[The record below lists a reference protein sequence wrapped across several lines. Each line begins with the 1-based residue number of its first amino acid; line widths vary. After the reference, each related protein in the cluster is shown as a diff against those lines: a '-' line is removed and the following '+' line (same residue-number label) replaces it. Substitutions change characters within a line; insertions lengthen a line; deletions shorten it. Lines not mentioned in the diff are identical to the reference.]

1 MHIVDELIL
10 ERGIKLQSVPAL
22 WKFIKPGLFSLLGYN
37 AARRIADLIS
47 PLEGFDAFAAV
58 SDELDLQINSV
69 GIENIPKTG
78 RCVIVCNHPT
88 GLADGIAVFDL
99 LRERRPDMVFMANAD
114 ALRVVPN
121 GQDIIIPVEWVLEKR
136 SREKARNT
144 LSLFRQAMGDERP
157 VVIFPAGSL
166 ARLTVNGLV
175 DKPWESSAF
184 SLARKYKAP
193 LIPINITGRNSLL
206 YYLFCVLSAELRDI
220 TLFHELLNKQDKLFQ
235 FNIGSAIMAD
245 SLSKNSDQ
253 AIAALRQEVTEYLA
267 ITE

>member
-10 ERGIKLQSVPAL
+10 ERGIKLQSVPVL
-22 WKFIKPGLFSLLGYN
+22 WRLIKPALFSLLGYS

-47 PLEGFDAFAAV
+47 PLNGFEAFSAV
-58 SDELDLQINSV
+58 SDELDLQIDSV
-69 GIENIPKTG
+69 GLSNIPKTG

-99 LRERRPDMVFMANAD
+99 LRERRPDIVFMANAD

-121 GQDIIIPVEWVLEKR
+121 GEDIIIPVEWVLAKR

-144 LSLFRQAMGDERP
+144 LSLFRQAMAGERC

-166 ARLTVNGLV
+166 AKLTFSGLV
-175 DKPWESSAF
+175 DRPWESSAF
-184 SLARKYKAP
+184 SLAKKSRAP
-193 LIPINITGRNSLL
+193 VIPVNITGRNSLL
-206 YYLFCVLSAELRDI
+206 YYLFCILSGELRDI

-235 FNIGSAIMAD
+235 FNIGSAITAEE
-245 SLSKNSDQ
+245 LPNNADQ
-253 AIAALRQEVTEYLA
+253 AIIMLRRQVTEYLA

>member
-22 WKFIKPGLFSLLGYN
+22 WRLIKPGLFSLLGYS
-37 AARRIADLIS
+37 AARRITDLIS
-47 PLEGFDAFAAV
+47 PLNGFDAFAAV

-99 LRERRPDMVFMANAD
+99 LRDHRPDMVFMANAD

-121 GQDIIIPVEWVLEKR
+121 GEDIVIPVEWVLAKR
-136 SREKARNT
+136 SRAKARNT
-144 LSLFRQAMGDERP
+144 LSLFRQAMTDERS

-166 ARLTVNGLV
+166 ANLTMNGLV

-184 SLARKYKAP
+184 SLARKYQAP
-193 LIPINITGRNSLL
+193 IIPVNITGRNSLL
-206 YYLFCVLSAELRDI
+206 YYLFCILSAELRDI

-235 FNIGSAIMAD
+235 FNIGSAIMAED
-245 SLSKNSDQ
+245 LPNNTEQ
-253 AIAALRQEVTEYLA
+253 AIIMLRQKATEHLA